1 MSRPGNDAGR
11 RQADEDLDQLARKRP
26 NEPPVPF
33 DPDPEAWES
42 QCAGNRT
49 LHHMAPSAKLADQWR
64 CGSCSRWLRPPR
76 TRRTP

>member
-11 RQADEDLDQLARKRP
+11 RQAEEEQDLVHERP

-33 DPDPEAWES
+33 DPDPDAWES
-42 QCAGNRT
+42 FCAGNRT
-49 LHHMAPSAKLADQWR
+49 SHHMAPSAKLLDQWR